1 MTLGVNT
8 QNADVQINA
17 TRQSLQKLTETF
29 SPEGEL
35 RRSVADY
42 SRQVGEVVQVSKSL
56 NMQSG
61 EMEITSKKV
70 TQNFTAQA
78 KAAERAAAQVRAAKD
93 AYRAYAAQQ
102 SSTYAPTAMQS
113 RIEDL
118 TGVSGLSG
126 KSAKESAAVFEKHIW
141 TPAGRCS
148 RARKRR
154 RSRSIAWGRR
164 PRRAAALPT

>member
-1 MTLGVNT
+1 MAIFKVTAVPDFSQLKGEIAKLQSSPVTLGVNT
-8 QNADVQINA
+8 QQADVQINA

-70 TQNFTAQA
+70 TQNFTTQA
-78 KAAERAAAQVRAAKD
+78 KAAERAAAIASWTPFPRRVFRYFRTA
-93 AYRAYAAQQ
+93 
-102 SSTYAPTAMQS
+102 APTAGW
-113 RIEDL
+113 L
-118 TGVSGLSG
+118 GVRSVMGLSLQG
-126 KSAKESAAVFEKHIW
+126 GADAVSVR
-141 TPAGRCS
+141 AGGIRVAVLTVC
-148 RARKRR
+148 
-154 RSRSIAWGRR
+154 
-164 PRRAAALPT
+164 L

>member
-1 MTLGVNT
+1 MAIFKVTAVPDFSQLKGEIAKLQSSPVTLGVNT

-70 TQNFTAQA
+70 TQNFTTQA
-78 KAAERAAAQVRAAKD
+78 KAAERAADRCG
-93 AYRAYAAQQ
+93 RPRM
-102 SSTYAPTAMQS
+102 PTAPM
-113 RIEDL
+113 
-118 TGVSGLSG
+118 
-126 KSAKESAAVFEKHIW
+126 
-141 TPAGRCS
+141 
-148 RARKRR
+148 R
-154 RSRSIAWGRR
+154 RSRAAPTRR
-164 PRRAAALPT
+164 PPCKAA